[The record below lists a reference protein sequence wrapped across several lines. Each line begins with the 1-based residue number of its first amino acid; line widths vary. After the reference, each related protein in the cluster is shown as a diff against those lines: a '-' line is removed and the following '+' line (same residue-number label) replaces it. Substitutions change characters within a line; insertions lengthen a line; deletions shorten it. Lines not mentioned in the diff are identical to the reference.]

1 MRYIAT
7 IILVLT
13 TASLIFSGILLW
25 RRRGETGDFSRYIH
39 AVLSWVSAF
48 FAATFLFRTWAE
60 TTTADGALFEPE
72 HTFIPLIAQ
81 MTFFL
86 YPLEVIKPAVSK
98 AKVYAFLFVPLMS
111 LLCIGMFAG
120 IEYTTI
126 NTYTDLWQHIWEPN
140 VLFRL
145 VTLTVMLF
153 YAFALFLVPYN
164 WNSSTVSRK
173 FILTYALGFMLIG
186 VFHFL
191 IQITHSYLFIIL
203 HQLTWITFF
212 LAVARYELK
221 ERLVAA
227 PEADGG
233 AVGSTASSDAVE
245 VATKAEVEDHPQ
257 ADELWKKILSAL
269 EYEQQWRNPELTLTA
284 LCQQVCSNRT
294 YVCEA
299 FKRNAGF
306 TFSEYMSQKRIG
318 YVVSVLKENPNTYI
332 KDLFHYVGYRSR
344 TAGWEN
350 FHKVTGVSPSEFIAN
365 L

>member
-7 IILVLT
+7 IILVLM
-13 TASLIFSGILLW
+13 TASLISSGILLW

-126 NTYTDLWQHIWEPN
+126 NTYADLWQHIWEPN

-173 FILTYALGFMLIG
+173 FILSYALGFMLIG

-191 IQITHSYLFIIL
+191 IQITHSYLFVIL

-212 LAVARYELK
+212 LAVAWYELK
-221 ERLVAA
+221 ERLVAV
-227 PEADGG
+227 PEADVR
-233 AVGSTASSDAVE
+233 AAVE
-245 VATKAEVEDHPQ
+245 VAAENAQIGVEDHPQ
-257 ADELWKKILSAL
+257 ADELWEKILSAL
-269 EYEQQWRNPELTLTA
+269 EHEQQWRNPELTLIA
-284 LCQQVCSNRT
+284 LSQQVCSNRT
-294 YVCEA
+294 YVGEA

-306 TFSEYMSQKRIG
+306 TFSEYMAQKRIG
-318 YVVSVLKENPNTYI
+318 YVVSVLKENPNTDI